1 MTIQNVVTIVGRILW
16 LKSNLKIDSRHHLL
30 LGTFALYCLK
40 CEVEVASLGVHSPA
54 AGAHPPLKRCFQE
67 PSNAFPVSLLSTPC
81 ACSCNVRTGF
91 WISHLASLP
100 RHFHLF
106 SSLSIFYVSAQTYTC
121 INLMNISLN
130 LGKEPTLKAV
140 NTLEVLTLPHPEISP
155 L

>member
-1 MTIQNVVTIVGRILW
+1 M
-16 LKSNLKIDSRHHLL
+16 
-30 LGTFALYCLK
+30 YCLK

-67 PSNAFPVSLLSTPC
+67 HSNAFPVSLLSTPVPVPAMLELDSEFPTLHPC
-81 ACSCNVRTGF
+81 PD
-91 WISHLASLP
+91 I
-100 RHFHLF
+100 
-106 SSLSIFYVSAQTYTC
+106 SIFSHPCPYFMFLHKHVQTYTC